1 MAVQIV
7 KNLPEIWETS
17 IQSLGQEDS
26 LGKRVATHPSILAWR
41 IPWTEESGRLWC
53 CKEFDMTKQLTLR
66 IFKTIRSNILKEY
79 SFVSFPECL
88 KCKVNIKKNKMDIFK
103 LLTKSFKN

>member
-1 MAVQIV
+1 MPEMQGMRVQF
-7 KNLPEIWETS
+7 LAPEDPLEK
-17 IQSLGQEDS
+17 EM
-26 LGKRVATHPSILAWR
+26 ATHSSILAWR

-53 CKEFDMTKQLTLR
+53 RKEFDMTKQLKLR

-103 LLTKSFKN
+103 LLTKSFKT